1 MPLFIGIAGGSGS
14 GKTTI
19 ARKIK
24 KSFSKGER
32 VIILEMDSYY
42 KDLHG
47 KSFEEREKNN
57 YDVPDALDF
66 ELLEKQLKT
75 LLENKPIQ
83 KPVYDFTIHL
93 RKEETE
99 LVEPADIIILEGIL
113 TFHKKEIRDL
123 LDIRIFVDTDA
134 DIRLLRR
141 IRRDME
147 QRGRSF
153 EEIRER
159 YSCMVRPAYRD
170 FVKPTIQHSHL
181 VIPEGGQ
188 DFVAIDMIVSKITH
202 WLMEKKA

>member
-1 MPLFIGIAGGSGS
+1 MSLLIGIAGGSGS

-19 ARKIK
+19 ARKIQ

-32 VIILEMDSYY
+32 VLILEMDSYY

-47 KSFEEREKNN
+47 KSFQERENNN
-57 YDVPDALDF
+57 YDVPGALDF
-66 ELLEKQLKT
+66 ELLEKQLKA
-75 LLENKPIQ
+75 LLENKPIN
-83 KPVYDFTIHL
+83 KPLYDFTTHL

-99 LVEPADIIILEGIL
+99 LVKPADIIILEGIL

-147 QRGRSF
+147 QRGRSL

-159 YSCMVRPAYRD
+159 YSSMVRPAYRD

-188 DFVAIDMIVSKITH
+188 DFVAIDMIVSKISH
-202 WLMEKKA
+202 WLSENK

>member
-57 YDVPDALDF
+57 YDIPDAIDF

-75 LLENKPIQ
+75 LLENKPVS

-93 RKEETE
+93 RKDETE

-159 YSCMVRPAYRD
+159 YSCMVRPAY
-170 FVKPTIQHSHL
+170 
-181 VIPEGGQ
+181 
-188 DFVAIDMIVSKITH
+188 
-202 WLMEKKA
+202 